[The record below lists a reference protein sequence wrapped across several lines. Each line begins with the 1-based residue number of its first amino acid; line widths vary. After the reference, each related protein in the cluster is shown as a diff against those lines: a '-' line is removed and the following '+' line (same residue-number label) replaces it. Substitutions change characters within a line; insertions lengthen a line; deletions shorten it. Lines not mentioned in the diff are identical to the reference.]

1 MEYKIK
7 TRFYFYSRGAAYLR
21 WKYWLVKTKIGW
33 WSNGGRKPHKMT
45 IDHTYNRLKDS
56 MMQVS
61 VVEWSNFFEN

>member
-1 MEYKIK
+1 MKL
-7 TRFYFYSRGAAYLR
+7 TRLHRGYAY
-21 WKYWLVKTKIGW
+21 IGW